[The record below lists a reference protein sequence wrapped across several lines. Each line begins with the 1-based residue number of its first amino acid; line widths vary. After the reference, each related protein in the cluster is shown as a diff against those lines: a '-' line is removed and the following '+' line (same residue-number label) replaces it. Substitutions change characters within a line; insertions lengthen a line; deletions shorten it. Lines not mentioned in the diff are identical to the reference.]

1 MNTPSFILSTVKG
14 IQTVSSS
21 VSMYD
26 AGDTKPA
33 LCDDLEG
40 RGGREEEGELKRE
53 GTLFA

>member
-14 IQTVSSS
+14 IQTVSNS